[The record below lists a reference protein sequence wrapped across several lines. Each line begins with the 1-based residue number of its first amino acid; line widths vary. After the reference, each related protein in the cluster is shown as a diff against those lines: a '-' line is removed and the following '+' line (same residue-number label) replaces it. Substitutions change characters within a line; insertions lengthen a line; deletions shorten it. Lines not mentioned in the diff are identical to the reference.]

1 MSTATKTFEQSRKAL
16 LAQMSAHSRQ
26 PAIKK
31 VIPFR
36 NDDVPRYLRELDK
49 FERHSRL
56 ANLVV
61 GLRQR
66 AINGGRVT

>member
-1 MSTATKTFEQSRKAL
+1 MGKPTKTFEQSRKAL
-16 LAQMSAHSRQ
+16 LAKMSAGSRQ

-36 NDDVPRYLRELDK
+36 NDDVPRYLRELDT
-49 FERHSRL
+49 FERQSKN

-61 GLRQR
+61 GQHQS
-66 AINGGRVT
+66 AISG

>member
-1 MSTATKTFEQSRKAL
+1 MSKATKTFEQSRKAL
-16 LAQMSAHSRQ
+16 LARMSARSRQ
-26 PAIKK
+26 PVIKK

-49 FERHSRL
+49 FERQSRR

-61 GLRQR
+61 GLHQS
-66 AINGGRVT
+66 AI